1 MNFNK
6 STIFPIFIEHL
17 CIFMYHYVEG
27 GKSE

>member
-1 MNFNK
+1 MKIDQNTFF
-6 STIFPIFIEHL
+6 SIYIEHL